1 MVRVRHISKLI
12 VHVLFRL
19 TLRNLVSLKGKHRS
33 KPLSYFYSMRSNK
46 NSSICAS
53 YSRFHVPFCS
63 ESSRLFFWLVATLLF
78 LDRRSRLKQKTQTLF
93 LFWVFLLFFFVFV
106 QGNGREE
113 MCRLT

>member
-63 ESSRLFFWLVATLLF
+63 ESSRLFFLASGYPIVLGSSLSPKTENANLVFVLG
-78 LDRRSRLKQKTQTLF
+78 
-93 LFWVFLLFFFVFV
+93 FFVFSCSSRAMV
-106 QGNGREE
+106 ARK
-113 MCRLT
+113 CVD